1 MKNPL
6 VICCILGIL
15 IGYLLGGEKY
25 LTYGM
30 VGGLLVGY
38 LLDERNRS
46 AAKKKSISATRHES
60 IDVSEPTDKTP
71 HSDVSAETNKPLPE
85 QTPDYPI
92 KTISANGTSVP
103 RMNDE
108 QVDDVVAR
116 AREEIAKNKEQNN

>member
-15 IGYLLGGEKY
+15 IGYLLGGENY

-46 AAKKKSISATRHES
+46 AAKKKSTSTTRHET
-60 IDVSEPTDKTP
+60 IDASEPADKAP

-103 RMNDE
+103 RMNDD

-116 AREEIAKNKEQNN
+116 AREEIAKNKEKNN

>member
-103 RMNDE
+103 QMNDE

>member
-92 KTISANGTSVP
+92 KTISANRTSVP

>member
-15 IGYLLGGEKY
+15 IGYLLGGGNY

-38 LLDERNRS
+38 LLDDRNRS
-46 AAKKKSISATRHES
+46 AAKKKSTSATRHET
-60 IDVSEPTDKTP
+60 IDVSEPADKAP

-103 RMNDE
+103 RMNDD

-116 AREEIAKNKEQNN
+116 AREEIAKNKEKNN